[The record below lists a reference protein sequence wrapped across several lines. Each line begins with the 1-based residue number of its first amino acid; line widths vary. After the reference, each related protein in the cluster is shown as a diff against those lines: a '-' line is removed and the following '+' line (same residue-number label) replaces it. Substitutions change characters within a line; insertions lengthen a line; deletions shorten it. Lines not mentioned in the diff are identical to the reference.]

1 MITAKLD
8 IAEPTITE
16 LAPVKISSLEAVRVV
31 TLNRPRA
38 HNALDAAMTGVL
50 LAAVPQIA
58 RDPNAYAIVLRAART
73 GPFCV
78 GGDVREM
85 ARLAI
90 TDPDIAA
97 RALAAEYE
105 LVWMLECFSKPVIS
119 LIDGAVMGA
128 GAGITT
134 VNTHR
139 VAGANYAFSMPEVRI
154 GFFPDDGISA
164 VLARM
169 PDCIGIYLGLT
180 GRAIGRDDAFALGL
194 VTHCIDATEFGKIEQ
209 CLGNADPVDPLLDD
223 LHQPVGPGE
232 LPARRALIADCFSAT
247 SVQVIL
253 ARLAEVREGAPLEVE
268 RQWAANVLSDLALAS
283 PCALKIALR
292 HIRDASALDLRQTL
306 MLDCR
311 IGRRLIGAHD
321 FQEGVRA
328 RLVDRDRAPQWRWPT
343 CEDVSAPY
351 IDSLFKASIG
361 GELILPTRVEMQSAR
376 V

>member
-1 MITAKLD
+1 MITAKSD
-8 IAEPTITE
+8 ISEPKVAA
-16 LAPVKISSLEAVRVV
+16 LAPVKISSRDAVRVIA
-31 TLNRPRA
+31 LDRSRA
-38 HNALDAAMTGVL
+38 HNALDATMTQTL
-50 LAAVPQIA
+50 RAAIPRIA
-58 RDPNAYAIVLRAART
+58 RDPNAYAIVLRAERT

-90 TDPDIAA
+90 TEPSAA
-97 RALAAEYE
+97 SRALAAEYE

-128 GAGITT
+128 GAGITN

-154 GFFPDDGISA
+154 GFFPDDGIAA

-194 VTHCIDATEFGKIEQ
+194 VTHCIDADQFAKIEQ
-209 CLGNADPVDPLLDD
+209 SLANADPVDPLLDD
-223 LHQPVGPGE
+223 LHKPVGPGE
-232 LPARRALIADCFSAT
+232 LQARRALIANCFSAA
-247 SVQVIL
+247 SVEAIL
-253 ARLAEVREGAPLEVE
+253 ARLTDVRDAAPLDEA
-268 RQWAANVLSDLALAS
+268 RRWAESVLGDLALAS

-306 MLDCR
+306 TLDYR
-311 IGRRLIGAHD
+311 IGRQLIGAHD

-328 RLVDRDRAPQWRWPT
+328 RLVDRDRAPQWRWQT

-351 IDSLFKASIG
+351 VDGLSKPSIG
-361 GELILPTRVEMQSAR
+361 EELILPTRTEMQSAR

>member
-8 IAEPTITE
+8 ISEPKATGP
-16 LAPVKISSLEAVRVV
+16 APVKISNRDAVRVIV
-31 TLNRPRA
+31 LDRPRA
-38 HNALDAAMTGVL
+38 HNALDAAMTSSL
-50 LAAVPQIA
+50 LAAIPQIA
-58 RDPNAYAIVLRAART
+58 RDPNAYAIVLRAARP

-90 TDPDIAA
+90 TDPGAA
-97 RALAAEYE
+97 AHALAAEYE
-105 LVWMLECFSKPVIS
+105 LVWMLECFSKPVVS

-128 GAGITT
+128 GAGISR

-139 VAGANYAFSMPEVRI
+139 IAGANYAFSMPEVRI
-154 GFFPDDGISA
+154 GFFPDDGIAA

-194 VTHCIDATEFGKIEQ
+194 VTHCIDADQFAKIEQ
-209 CLGNADPVDPLLDD
+209 SLANADPVDPLLDD
-223 LHQPVGPGE
+223 LHKPVGPGE
-232 LPARRALIADCFSAT
+232 LHARRALIADCFSAG
-247 SVQVIL
+247 SLEAIL
-253 ARLAEVREGAPLEVE
+253 ARLADIRGSAPLEE
-268 RQWAANVLSDLALAS
+268 TRQWAGTVLSDLALAS
-283 PCALKIALR
+283 PCALKITLR

-306 MLDCR
+306 MLDYR

-328 RLVDRDRAPQWRWPT
+328 RLVERDRAPQWRWQAS
-343 CEDVSAPY
+343 EDVSAPY
-351 IDSLFKASIG
+351 VDGLFKPSIG
-361 GELILPTRVEMQSAR
+361 EELILPTRTEMQSAR